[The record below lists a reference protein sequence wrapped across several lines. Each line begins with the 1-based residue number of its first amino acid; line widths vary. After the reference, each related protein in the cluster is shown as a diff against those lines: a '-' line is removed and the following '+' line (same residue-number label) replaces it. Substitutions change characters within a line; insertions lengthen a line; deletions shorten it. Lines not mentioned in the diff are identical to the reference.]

1 MNKVQYRIGTMC
13 FFLWIIASCSDI
25 SSAPLTPTPSSFIP
39 SATATLPMTASP
51 RQTDVATD
59 VAIPQPTL
67 TKEQAEEIIGE
78 LLATNEDCTKPCFW
92 GFNTTTTVDEETVLN
107 YFTFLRERPRIIREN
122 QNTRFIV
129 SMGYQDRVNISLTF
143 TFDGKQQSLI
153 NIYSAIHGLHY
164 PEITNQDW
172 EAFRPE
178 TILRTYGKPSSIEF
192 FLNYPTES
200 TSDQTIGY
208 DFTFRYGQEKFA
220 IMYTGQRTLNR
231 PELRVCP
238 LEDPTIVSVYL
249 LLGDRLM
256 ENQLSSGKNIEEV
269 SSLTI
274 DDFYKSITENNPDIC
289 FLLDR
294 ASFTQ

>member
-1 MNKVQYRIGTMC
+1 
-13 FFLWIIASCSDI
+13 
-25 SSAPLTPTPSSFIP
+25 
-39 SATATLPMTASP
+39 MTASP
-51 RQTDVATD
+51 TPTDIATGVAT
-59 VAIPQPTL
+59 PQPTL
-67 TKEQAEEIIGE
+67 TKAQAEEIIGE

-92 GFNTTTTVDEETVLN
+92 GFNPTTNIDEEAVLN
-107 YFTFLRERPRIIREN
+107 YFTFLREIPTIRREN

-129 SMGYQDRVNISLTF
+129 LMGYQDRVNISVTF
-143 TFDGKQQSLI
+143 TFDDKQHSLI

-192 FLNYPTES
+192 FLNYPTEP

-208 DFTFRYGQEKFA
+208 DFTFRYGRDKFA

-231 PELRVCP
+231 PELRICP
-238 LEDPTIVSVYL
+238 LGDPTIESVYL

-256 ENQLSSGKNIEEV
+256 ENQLSPGKPIEEV

-274 DDFYKSITENNPDIC
+274 DDFYKSITENDADTC

-294 ASFTQ
+294 ATFTQ